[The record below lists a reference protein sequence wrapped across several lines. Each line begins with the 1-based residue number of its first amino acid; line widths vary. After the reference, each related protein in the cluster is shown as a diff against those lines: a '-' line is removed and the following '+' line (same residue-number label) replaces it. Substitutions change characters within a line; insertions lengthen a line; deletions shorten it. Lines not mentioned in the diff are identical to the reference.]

1 MLCADDIPLYD
12 VTDPPAIN
20 NTNNTSESECKGTAN
35 KDDDDD
41 ADDEE
46 SRPIII
52 SLRDF
57 RARKNDEKVTATTW
71 AATLLHSLGP
81 STSLAADNVDGTGT
95 PQQGP
100 GSSQIPP
107 GCLLPFSI

>member
-12 VTDPPAIN
+12 VTYPPVVN
-20 NTNNTSESECKGTAN
+20 NTNNKREKIDMHL
-35 KDDDDD
+35 DDDDD
-41 ADDEE
+41 DDDEE

-57 RARKNDEKVTATTW
+57 RALKNDDKVAATTW
-71 AATLLHSLGP
+71 AATLLHSLEP
-81 STSLAADNVDGTGT
+81 SSSMTADNVEGTGT

-100 GSSQIPP
+100 GSGQIPP
-107 GCLLPFSI
+107 GCLLPFTMS